1 MELMKSYLTIK
12 DLAKVLGV
20 SARTL
25 MNWEKAKKIP
35 PAKRDPMNNYRYY
48 TPDDL
53 KKIKTITGRP
63 L

>member
-1 MELMKSYLTIK
+1 MKSYLTIK
-12 DLAKVLGV
+12 DVAAVLGV

-35 PAKRDPMNNYRYY
+35 QAKRDPMNNYRYY
-48 TPDDL
+48 TQEDL
-53 KKIKTITGRP
+53 KKIKAITGRP